1 MAERNSSDS
10 IPVER
15 VDGAAERLS
24 HMSTVSRQ
32 ATYAPTYTRMVRRL
46 RIILPAVAVLTV
58 AIVILWSKILALF
71 IEPTQ
76 TTTDERQAKMVNG
89 RYVGSDS
96 HGRPYTVTYDSAL
109 QPPGGGPIDMTNP
122 TAELMLQ
129 NGHWVAVKAEQG
141 RYDQQAGLLDLSGH
155 IELFHDDG
163 YRFFTEKAHVEFNK
177 NLVWGERAVTGR
189 GPRGEVVGRGFRVI
203 NNGDSIVITGPARL
217 LLRPDAAQMPQP
229 EVTKAEVT
237 KAGETKK

>member
-1 MAERNSSDS
+1 MAERPSSDS
-10 IPVER
+10 IEVER
-15 VDGAAERLS
+15 EDGPAERLS
-24 HMSTVSRQ
+24 HMSTFSRQ
-32 ATYAPTYTRMVRRL
+32 ATYAPTYSRMVRRL
-46 RIILPAVAVLTV
+46 RIILPTIAVLTV
-58 AIVILWSKILALF
+58 GIVILWPKIHALF
-71 IEPTQ
+71 VEPTK
-76 TTTDERQAKMVNG
+76 TTPAERQAKMVNG

-109 QPPGGGPIDMTNP
+109 QPPGGGPIEMTNP
-122 TAELMLQ
+122 TAELTLQ

-141 RYDQQAGLLDLSGH
+141 RYDQQAGLIDLSGH
-155 IELFHDDG
+155 VELFHDDG
-163 YRFFTEKAHVEFNK
+163 YRFTTEKAHVEFNK

-229 EVTKAEVT
+229 EEA
-237 KAGETKK
+237 KK

>member
-1 MAERNSSDS
+1 MAERDSSDS
-10 IPVER
+10 IEVGQG
-15 VDGAAERLS
+15 DGPAERLS
-24 HMSTVSRQ
+24 HMSTFSRQ
-32 ATYAPTYTRMVRRL
+32 ATYAPTYSQMVRRL
-46 RIILPAVAVLTV
+46 RIILPVVAVLTV
-58 AIVILWSKILALF
+58 GIVILWPKIHSLF
-71 IEPTQ
+71 VQPTQ

-109 QPPGGGPIDMTNP
+109 QPPGGGPIEMTNP
-122 TAELMLQ
+122 TAELTLQ

-141 RYDQQAGLLDLSGH
+141 RYDQQAGLIDLSGH
-155 IELFHDDG
+155 VELFHDDG
-163 YRFFTEKAHVEFNK
+163 YRFTTEKAHVEFNK

-229 EVTKAEVT
+229 EE
-237 KAGETKK
+237 GKK

>member
-1 MAERNSSDS
+1 MAANPPSDS
-10 IPVER
+10 KSVEPSSEQ
-15 VDGAAERLS
+15 DTGSADRLS
-24 HMSTVSRQ
+24 HMSTYTRDS
-32 ATYAPTYTRMVRRL
+32 TYAPAYSRLVRRL
-46 RIILPAVAVLTV
+46 RIILPTIAVLTV
-58 AIVILWSKILALF
+58 AIVILWPKIRAEF
-71 IEPTQ
+71 IPPTK
-76 TTTDERQAKMVNG
+76 TTKDERQAKMVNG

-96 HGRPYTVTYDSAL
+96 HGRPYTVTYESAL
-109 QPPGGGPIDMTNP
+109 QPPGGGPIEMTNP
-122 TAELMLQ
+122 TAELTLQ
-129 NGHWVAVKAEQG
+129 NGHWVAVKAEEG

-163 YRFFTEKAHVEFNK
+163 YRFMTEKAHVEFNK

-229 EVTKAEVT
+229 
-237 KAGETKK
+237 GETR

>member
-1 MAERNSSDS
+1 MAERHSNDS
-10 IPVER
+10 TPVER
-15 VDGAAERLS
+15 EDGPAERLS
-24 HMSTVSRQ
+24 HLSTFSRQ
-32 ATYAPTYTRMVRRL
+32 ATYAPTYSQMVRRL

-58 AIVILWSKILALF
+58 GIVVLWPKIHSLF
-71 IEPTQ
+71 VQPTQ
-76 TTTDERQAKMVNG
+76 TTRDERQAKMVNG

-109 QPPGGGPIDMTNP
+109 QPPGGGPIEMTNP

-141 RYDQQAGLLDLSGH
+141 RYDQQAGLIDLSGH
-155 IELFHDDG
+155 VELFHDDG
-163 YRFFTEKAHVEFNK
+163 YRFTTDKAHVEFNK
-177 NLVWGERAVTGR
+177 NLVWGERAVIGR

-203 NNGDSIVITGPARL
+203 NNGDSIVITGPSRL

-229 EVTKAEVT
+229 EEA
-237 KAGETKK
+237 KK

>member
-1 MAERNSSDS
+1 MAERPSSDS
-10 IPVER
+10 IPVEKA
-15 VDGAAERLS
+15 GAPAERLS
-24 HMSTVSRQ
+24 TMPNYSRP
-32 ATYAPTYTRMVRRL
+32 ATYAPTYSLMVRRL

-58 AIVILWSKILALF
+58 AIVVLWPRIRSIF
-71 IEPTQ
+71 VQPTQ
-76 TTTDERQAKMVNG
+76 TTSDERQAKMVNG

-109 QPPGGGPIDMTNP
+109 QPPGGGPIEMVNP
-122 TAELMLQ
+122 TAELTLQ
-129 NGHWVAVKAEQG
+129 NGHWVAVKAAQG
-141 RYDQQAGLLDLSGH
+141 HYDQQAGLIDLSGNV
-155 IELFHDDG
+155 ELFHDDG
-163 YRFFTEKAHVEFNK
+163 YRFTTEKAHVEFNK

-229 EVTKAEVT
+229 EEA
-237 KAGETKK
+237 KK